1 MPLAKIKFFDDISS
15 KNAAL
20 LSAPLSVPDAG
31 FYSMWLS
38 ECCQNPNVAFV
49 FGSSPP
55 PFFFFF
61 GAERFHASRPRH
73 FDHVVSVI
81 LFMGRSLLKLI
92 VLSRNIRL
100 LPLNGP
106 KTPHHVG
113 TSQNII
119 FVVKRAFTL
128 CCSLSVWLYGCSI
141 FCMVAIFSA
150 GELCIEQLVPNENS
164 LEGSFF
170 FFFAVSLQC
179 PAQIHPLLLYVWHC
193 FGTHL

>member
-1 MPLAKIKFFDDISS
+1 MPLAKIKFFYDISI

-38 ECCQNPNVAFV
+38 ECCQNANVAFV
-49 FGSSPP
+49 FCILPP
-55 PFFFFF
+55 PLFFFFFF

-73 FDHVVSVI
+73 FDHVVNVI
-81 LFMGRSLLKLI
+81 LFMARSLLKLI
-92 VLSRNIRL
+92 VLSCNTRL

-141 FCMVAIFSA
+141 FSWWIMHWTTRPQWKFI
-150 GELCIEQLVPNENS
+150 GGIL
-164 LEGSFF
+164 F
-170 FFFAVSLQC
+170 FFFAVSLRC

>member
-1 MPLAKIKFFDDISS
+1 
-15 KNAAL
+15 
-20 LSAPLSVPDAG
+20 
-31 FYSMWLS
+31 
-38 ECCQNPNVAFV
+38 
-49 FGSSPP
+49 
-55 PFFFFF
+55 
-61 GAERFHASRPRH
+61 
-73 FDHVVSVI
+73 
-81 LFMGRSLLKLI
+81 MGRSLLKLI

-170 FFFAVSLQC
+170 FFFLQSHYSVLHRF
-179 PAQIHPLLLYVWHC
+179 IHCCFMSGIVLALTCRLFVIWNILKNILHQSVWHVPFC
-193 FGTHL
+193 SEL